1 MKQIIEKAKET
12 SVKHIIGRMAG
23 RLRAGALLLLCV
35 LLLCVCPAGIVQAE
49 EGTPGTASAQEK
61 ADPAPDYTLPSAWAY
76 LETDIEKDADCF
88 LICPTVYLGDGEHYN
103 MSLQDSA
110 SRKSFVG
117 ALNMEYGLYA
127 LDCRMYAPFYRQM
140 SLDGYECGEAARATY
155 EQIAYQDVREAF
167 LYYRE
172 HYNQGRPIVLAGFS
186 QGADMCIRLMKEFGA
201 EPDFADQLIACYAIG
216 WRLTEEEIR
225 QYPYLKAAQGERDT
239 GVIIAFNSE
248 AKSINGSL
256 MVPEGTKT
264 LAINPLNW
272 KTDGTY
278 APAEENQGAC
288 FTNYKGEIKKE
299 IPQLTG
305 AYLDSERG
313 TLKMD
318 DTITPQEYPP
328 VLGIFEDG
336 IYHLYDYQFFY
347 RNIQS
352 NVLQRIHARM
362 TAAQAAA

>member
-1 MKQIIEKAKET
+1 M
-12 SVKHIIGRMAG
+12 
-23 RLRAGALLLLCV
+23 
-35 LLLCVCPAGIVQAE
+35 
-49 EGTPGTASAQEK
+49 
-61 ADPAPDYTLPSAWAY
+61 
-76 LETDIEKDADCF
+76 
-88 LICPTVYLGDGEHYN
+88 
-103 MSLQDSA
+103 
-110 SRKSFVG
+110 
-117 ALNMEYGLYA
+117 
-127 LDCRMYAPFYRQM
+127 
-140 SLDGYECGEAARATY
+140 
-155 EQIAYQDVREAF
+155 
-167 LYYRE
+167 
-172 HYNQGRPIVLAGFS
+172 
-186 QGADMCIRLMKEFGA
+186 
-201 EPDFADQLIACYAIG
+201 QLVACYAIG

-225 QYPYLKAAQGERDT
+225 QYPYLKAARGEHDM

-288 FTNYKGEIKKE
+288 FTNYQGEIRKE